1 MTKAEEGRVVEIGPR
16 FRLRAFDQIT
26 VGSERVYLVKGIIP
40 RVGLV
45 VAWGPPK
52 CGKSFW
58 TFDLAMHVALGREYC
73 GRRVQQGAAV
83 YLALEGGKGFE
94 ARIEAFRQR
103 FLPENHSPVPFFL
116 IADALN
122 LVKDHSDLIGCIRLQ
137 AQGYIPAVVVIDTLN
152 RSLAGSESDDKD
164 MTAYIR
170 AADAIRDAFGC
181 VVIIVHHCGVDGTRP
196 RGHTSLAGAVDAQL
210 AVKRDTAGNIIV
222 TVERMKDGAEGD
234 SLVSKLEQ
242 VIVGQDVDGDDI
254 TSCVLVPVEE
264 DPDRAPIGPR
274 LTRNQQTMF
283 TILYDAGSL
292 TTEHWN
298 ERAREAGIGTKRKA
312 DLYDIRSALVAK
324 RMVFETQKGWMVRHG
339 S

>member
-1 MTKAEEGRVVEIGPR
+1 M
-16 FRLRAFDQIT
+16 
-26 VGSERVYLVKGIIP
+26 
-40 RVGLV
+40 GLV

-58 TFDLAMHVALGREYC
+58 TFDLAMHVALGWEYR
-73 GRRVQQGAAV
+73 GRRVQQGAVV

-122 LVKDHSDLIGCIRLQ
+122 LVKDHPDLIGCIRVQ
-137 AQGYIPAVVVIDTLN
+137 AQGSIPAVVVIDTLN

-170 AADAIRDAFGC
+170 AADAIRNAFGC
-181 VVIIVHHCGVDGTRP
+181 VVIVVHHCGVDGTRP

-210 AVKRDTAGNIIV
+210 AVKRDPAENIIV

-234 SLVSKLEQ
+234 SLFSKLET
-242 VIVGQDVDGDDI
+242 VEVGNDIDGDAI
-254 TSCVLVPVEE
+254 VSCVVVPADGEVAARSTSRKLSDRQRLALDVLADRSTEIGKPPPPTLGLPAGLIAIPMEDWRNGLYARGILDRDAKSPREDFRRVRNALQTRRLIGVQDDLVW
-264 DPDRAPIGPR
+264 RA
-274 LTRNQQTMF
+274 
-283 TILYDAGSL
+283 
-292 TTEHWN
+292 
-298 ERAREAGIGTKRKA
+298 
-312 DLYDIRSALVAK
+312 
-324 RMVFETQKGWMVRHG
+324 
-339 S
+339 